1 MNFISKKI
9 STETLGEKF
18 KKAREKKQMDLSK
31 IEEITKIQTQYL
43 IAIENGDYKKI
54 PGEIYLKNFLKIYA
68 KALNLDQKEILK
80 LYQEEQKILFV
91 DWQNNFNIS
100 PKIKNKI
107 RLLFVSNIFKKSLIG
122 IFLIIFLFYILFE
135 VNNIISPPKLIIQ
148 EPSDNLIISESTI
161 KVAGK
166 TDVNANVTINN
177 QEIFK
182 NADGSFNRIINLQS
196 GLNLITISAQK
207 KHSREIIKYRKI
219 IVE

>member
-91 DWQNNFNIS
+91 DWRNNFNIS
-100 PKIKNKI
+100 PKIKSKI

-135 VNNIISPPKLIIQ
+135 VKNIISPPKLIIQ